1 MDNDSKNTESGFF
14 TMKGYAGHK
23 AGLTA
28 SMEDYLEM
36 IFRLSRNGGVVRI
49 SELAAC
55 LHVRPPSASKMLV
68 ILKDMGFVSFQKYG
82 YLSLTDKGKK
92 AGEYLLHRHDTIHKF
107 LCMLN
112 GSKSELEQ
120 AEKLEHYLDE
130 RTVENLARLTEKMQ
144 NDYER

>member
-55 LHVRPPSASKMLV
+55 LHVRPPSASKMSV
-68 ILKDMGFVSFQKYG
+68 ILKDMGFVG
-82 YLSLTDKGKK
+82 
-92 AGEYLLHRHDTIHKF
+92 I
-107 LCMLN
+107 
-112 GSKSELEQ
+112 
-120 AEKLEHYLDE
+120 
-130 RTVENLARLTEKMQ
+130 
-144 NDYER
+144 

>member
-55 LHVRPPSASKMLV
+55 LHVRPPSASKMSV
-68 ILKDMGFVSFQKYG
+68 SLKDMGFVSFQKYG
-82 YLSLTDKGKK
+82 YLSLTDKGKRPENTFYTGMIQSINFSACSTAASRSSSRRK
-92 AGEYLLHRHDTIHKF
+92 SLSTI
-107 LCMLN
+107 LM
-112 GSKSELEQ
+112 SERW
-120 AEKLEHYLDE
+120 KI
-130 RTVENLARLTEKMQ
+130 
-144 NDYER
+144 